1 MDSLKKRPGR
11 YGPAFLAVLLVG
23 WLLSAPNSATFA
35 VAPVAESSFGNVTVT
50 QPVGVAESL
59 GRSLV
64 TQFCSRQVL
73 SISGTQSS
81 ASVSAFAT
89 LPPQGSPGNVCF
101 EDYIAIVPT
110 VPNPQSVAGFPTPF
124 FNGFTSNDVYVT
136 QGANITKISFDGSTV
151 SAFATL
157 PSCAGS
163 GNGIT
168 FDHVGTFGHNMIVA
182 CSDGPVWLVNGSGQ
196 TVKVDG
202 KRTSRPI
209 ATVPIT
215 TGQIVEGPDV
225 APLSFGSF
233 GGQLLVTVSPIVPTV
248 PPSGDV
254 VAVNPSNGKVSEVAA
269 VPTAESVA
277 LIPTTKCTFGLSS
290 ATYFTAA
297 FGTNTVDFLPL
308 TDPRT
313 GMGVFTGLGGN
324 ALVASEGSA
333 NGAGITLVTSTGGT
347 STFESFV
354 TQHQGSAFVDC
365 TTPLLLTVS
374 RTEASLT
381 IGPGAAG
388 VSSVFI
394 AQTSNFNPLTICVG
408 TTTADGSQ
416 PCSSPPPTYGLTGT
430 EQSFKECGSSLV
442 STGSG
447 PALECKFFKNL
458 ESAQSINKFTGK
470 LILKLFYL
478 GPTGDGDAEG
488 SG

>member
-1 MDSLKKRPGR
+1 MDSREKRPR
-11 YGPAFLAVLLVG
+11 RCGPAFLAVLVVG

-35 VAPVAESSFGNVTVT
+35 VAPVAESPFDSVTIN
-50 QPVGVAESL
+50 QPIGVAASL
-59 GRSLV
+59 GRLLV
-64 TQFCSRQVL
+64 TQFCSTQVL

-81 ASVSAFAT
+81 ASVSLFAT
-89 LPPQGSPGNVCF
+89 LPPQGSPPCF
-101 EDYIAIVPT
+101 EDYIAIAPAQ
-110 VPNPQSVAGFPTPF
+110 PNPQSVAGFPTPF

-136 QGANITKISFDGSTV
+136 QGPNITKISFDGSTV

-157 PSCAGS
+157 PSCPAS

-168 FDHVGTFGHNMIVA
+168 FDRVGTFGHNMIVVCA
-182 CSDGPVWLVNGSGQ
+182 NGQVWLLNGSGQ
-196 TVKVDG
+196 TVKIDG
-202 KRTSRPI
+202 APSHRPI

-225 APLSFGSF
+225 APLTFGSF

-248 PPSGDV
+248 PPTGNV
-254 VAVNPSNGKVSEVAA
+254 VAVNPSNGKVSVVAA

-277 LIPTTKCTFGLSS
+277 VIPTTKCTFGLSS

-308 TDPRT
+308 IDPGT
-313 GMGVFTGLGGN
+313 GMSVFAGLGGTN

-333 NGAGITLVTSTGGT
+333 NGAGITRLTSTGGT

-354 TQHQGSAFVDC
+354 TEHQGSAFVDC

-374 RTEASLT
+374 RTAAALS
-381 IGPGAAG
+381 IGPGAVG
-388 VSSVFI
+388 VSRVFI
-394 AQTSNFNPLTICVG
+394 KQTSNFNPLTICVG

-416 PCSSPPPTYGLTGT
+416 PCSSPVPTYGVNGT
-430 EQSFKECGSSLV
+430 EQSFKECDKSLS

-447 PALECKFFKNL
+447 PALGCDFFKNL
-458 ESAQSINKFTGK
+458 ESAQSINKFTGT

-478 GPTGDGDAEG
+478 GPTGDGDADG
-488 SG
+488 SS